1 MEFPVPDDNILKIIR
16 KGVVIPAS
24 PLALNSQR
32 KFDPVRQT
40 ALMRYYCNAG
50 AGGIAVGVHT
60 TQFEI
65 RYPEINLFEP
75 VLETCSKVIDEYVKK
90 AKRPVVKIAGIVGE
104 TVQAV
109 REAETAVRYRYHA
122 GLLSLSAFKNSTV
135 NDMLKHSETIA
146 SKIPVI
152 GFYLQPAVGGRI
164 LPFEFWREF
173 AKIKNVVA
181 IKIAPF
187 NRYQTLDV
195 VRAVAEANREN
206 DITLYTGNDD
216 NIIIDL
222 ITPYKIH
229 VNGAKKTLRINGGLL
244 GQWAVG
250 TKRAVGLLEEI
261 HTLISSEKDIP
272 VEFLRRNIELTD
284 VNAALFDAANNFAG
298 VIPGVHEILRRQ
310 GLFEGIWT
318 LNPDETLSKGQ
329 LEEIDRVHRTYPHLF
344 DDDFIKENISE
355 WFKN

>member
-1 MEFPVPDDNILKIIR
+1 MEIPMPDENIIR
-16 KGVVIPAS
+16 IIHKGIVIPAS

-32 KFDPVRQT
+32 QFDPARQT

-65 RYPEINLFEP
+65 RNPGINLFEP
-75 VLETCSKVIDEYVKK
+75 VLETCSTAINEYVKK
-90 AKRPVVKIAGIVGE
+90 SNRTVVKIAGIVGK
-104 TVQAV
+104 TDQAV
-109 REAETAVRYRYHA
+109 IEAETAVHYGYHA
-122 GLLSLSAFKNSTV
+122 GLLSLSAFKDSPV
-135 NDMLKHSETIA
+135 NDMLKHSEIIA
-146 SKIPVI
+146 GKIPVI

-164 LPFEFWREF
+164 LPFEFWKEF
-173 AKIKNVVA
+173 AKIKNVIA

-206 DITLYTGNDD
+206 DIALYTGNDD
-216 NIIIDL
+216 NIIMDL
-222 ITPYKIH
+222 ITPYSIN
-229 VNGAKKTLRINGGLL
+229 NGTKKTLRIKGGLL

-250 TKRAVGLLEEI
+250 TKKAVELLDEI
-261 HTLISSEKDIP
+261 HTLINSGKDIP
-272 VEFLRRNIELTD
+272 AEFLQRNIELTD
-284 VNAALFDAANNFAG
+284 VNAALFDASNNFAG

-318 LNPDETLSKGQ
+318 LNPAEILSEGQ
-329 LEEIDRVHRTYPHLF
+329 LEEINRVHRTYPHLF
-344 DDDFIKENISE
+344 DDDFIKENIYE
-355 WFKN
+355 WLKD